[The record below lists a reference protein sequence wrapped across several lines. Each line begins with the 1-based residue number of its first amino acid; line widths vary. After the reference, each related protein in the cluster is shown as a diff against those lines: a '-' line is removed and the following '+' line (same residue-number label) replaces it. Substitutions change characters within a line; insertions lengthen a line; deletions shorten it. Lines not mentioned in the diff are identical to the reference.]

1 MNLKQTKPIH
11 LRCPK
16 CKHDFAYNT
25 NHIENEIDKLK
36 CEISDIKAQITA
48 FNSTNLTPAEK
59 KKNQWRKN
67 ALAALSFKNAHQ
79 QELKKPRKATAVE
92 IKLQTFYV
100 FKRLVA
106 AEIGQDKMIQLV
118 QEAED
123 QMVYWDYDTAKQKYT
138 KFEGI

>member
-48 FNSTNLTPAEK
+48 FNSTMYK
-59 KKNQWRKN
+59 KCVG
-67 ALAALSFKNAHQ
+67 S
-79 QELKKPRKATAVE
+79 V
-92 IKLQTFYV
+92 IS
-100 FKRLVA
+100 
-106 AEIGQDKMIQLV
+106 
-118 QEAED
+118 
-123 QMVYWDYDTAKQKYT
+123 
-138 KFEGI
+138 